1 MPAERLPMRKIR
13 DVLRLQD
20 SGFSERRIA
29 TSLNIGSTSAGE
41 YIRRAR
47 RAGLAWPLPRDL
59 TDEALERLLFPA
71 SSPDV
76 PPDQRPRPDWTW
88 VYREKRKPNVTL
100 SLLWEEYRAAHPDGY
115 SLSHFCDLYRDW
127 EGRLAPTMRQ
137 AHVAGEK
144 MFVDYAGATLEVIDG
159 ATGEIRQAQIFV
171 AVLGASS
178 YTYAEATWSQT
189 LPDWIG
195 AHGRAFAFFGGVPAQ
210 VISDNLKSGVT
221 KACFYDPQVNRTY
234 AEMAA
239 HYGTAVIPARPRKPR
254 DKAKVEVGV
263 QVVERWILAKLRNR
277 RFFSLAEANA
287 AIRQL
292 LDELNARVTRHLGA
306 SRRQLFEQLDRPA
319 LLDLPVEP
327 YAYAEWKE
335 CRAGL
340 DYHVEVDKHYYSVP
354 HALLRQKFWAR
365 MTDRTVEIFHRGKR
379 VACHLRGSSNRRHTT
394 VTEHMP
400 SAHRRLAAWT
410 PQRIRHYAASIG
422 PNAEA
427 LVDIIMRSRPH
438 PEQGFRSSI
447 GIIRLAKTHGSE
459 RLEAAC
465 ERAIDIGARSY
476 SSVASI
482 LRNNLDRR
490 KPKRAADGPAIDH
503 ANIRGPKY
511 FH

>member
-29 TSLNIGSTSAGE
+29 SSLNIGSTSVGE

-59 TDEALERLLFPA
+59 TDEALERLMFPA
-71 SSPDV
+71 SPDV
-76 PPDQRPRPDWTW
+76 PSDQRPRPDWTW

-115 SLSHFCDLYRDW
+115 SLSHFCDLYRNW

-137 AHVAGEK
+137 THVAGEK
-144 MFVDYAGATLEVIDG
+144 MFVDYAGSTIDIVDG
-159 ATGEIRQAQIFV
+159 ATGEVHEAQIFV

-178 YTYAEATWSQT
+178 YTYAEATWTQK
-189 LPDWIG
+189 LPNWI
-195 AHGRAFAFFGGVPAQ
+195 ASHSRAFAFFGGVPAQ

-292 LDELNARVTRHLGA
+292 LDELNGRVTRHLGA
-306 SRRQLFEQLDRPA
+306 SRRHLFEQLDRPA
-319 LLDLPVEP
+319 LQDLPVEP
-327 YAYAEWKE
+327 YTYAEWKE

-354 HALLRQKFWAR
+354 HALLRQKLWAR

-410 PQRIRHYAASIG
+410 PQRIRHYAATIG

-447 GIIRLAKTHGSE
+447 GIIRLAKSHGAG

-465 ERAIDIGARSY
+465 ERALDIGARSY

-503 ANIRGPKY
+503 ANIRGPRY

>member
-20 SGFSERRIA
+20 CGFSERRIA

-71 SSPDV
+71 PPDI
-76 PPDQRPRPDWTW
+76 PSDQRPRPDWTW

-100 SLLWEEYRAAHPDGY
+100 SLLWEEYRTAHPDGY

-137 AHVAGEK
+137 AHVAGDK

-195 AHGRAFAFFGGVPAQ
+195 AHGRAFAFFGGVSAQ

-277 RFFSLAEANA
+277 RLFSLAEANA

-327 YAYAEWKE
+327 YTYAEWKE

-340 DYHVEVDKHYYSVP
+340 DYHVELDKHYYSVP
-354 HALLRQKFWAR
+354 HALLRQKLWAR
-365 MTDRTVEIFHRGKR
+365 LTDRTVEIFHRGKR
-379 VACHLRGSSNRRHTT
+379 VACHLRGSPNRRHTT

-410 PQRIRHYAASIG
+410 PQRIRHYAACIG
-422 PNAEA
+422 PNTEA
-427 LVDIIMRSRPH
+427 LIDIIMRSRPH

-447 GIIRLAKTHGSE
+447 GIIRLAKSHGSE

-490 KPKRAADGPAIDH
+490 KPKPAADRPAIDH
-503 ANIRGPKY
+503 ANIRGPRY

>member
-71 SSPDV
+71 PPDI

-115 SLSHFCDLYRDW
+115 SLSHFCDLYRNW

-144 MFVDYAGATLEVIDG
+144 MFVDYAGSTIDIVDG
-159 ATGEIRQAQIFV
+159 ATGEVHEAQIFV

-178 YTYAEATWSQT
+178 YTYAEATWTQK
-189 LPDWIG
+189 LPDWI
-195 AHGRAFAFFGGVPAQ
+195 ASHSRAFAFFGGVSAQ
-210 VISDNLKSGVT
+210 VISDNLKAGVT

-327 YAYAEWKE
+327 YTYAEWKE

-379 VACHLRGSSNRRHTT
+379 VACHLRGSPNRRHTT

-400 SAHRRLAAWT
+400 SAHR
-410 PQRIRHYAASIG
+410 RIRHYAASIG

-490 KPKRAADGPAIDH
+490 KPKRAADRPAIDH
-503 ANIRGPKY
+503 ANIRGPRY

>member
-1 MPAERLPMRKIR
+1 MRKIR
-13 DVLRLQD
+13 DTLRLDARGLSKRQ
-20 SGFSERRIA
+20 IA
-29 TSLNIGSTSAGE
+29 ASLNIGRTAART
-41 YIRRAR
+41 YIDRAH
-47 RAGLAWPLPRDL
+47 AVGLSWPLPDGL
-59 TDEALERLLFPA
+59 SDAALEQLLFPPPRNVP
-71 SSPDV
+71 SDQRR
-76 PPDQRPRPDWTW
+76 PPDWATIH
-88 VYREKRKPNVTL
+88 RELHKPGVTL
-100 SLLWEEYRAAHPDGY
+100 LLLWEEYRATSPDGY
-115 SLSHFCDLYRDW
+115 GYSRFCDLHRAW
-127 EGRLAPTMRQ
+127 AARLTATMRQ
-137 AHVAGEK
+137 FHVAGDK
-144 MFVDYAGATLEVIDG
+144 IFVDYAGATLEVIDG
-159 ATGEIRQAQIFV
+159 LTGEIRQAQIFV

-195 AHGRAFAFFGGVPAQ
+195 AHGRAFTFFGGVSRQ
-210 VISDNLKSGVT
+210 VVSDNLKSGVT
-221 KACFYDPQVNRTY
+221 KACFHEPQVNRTY

-263 QVVERWILAKLRNR
+263 QVVERWIMAKLRNR
-277 RFFSLAEANA
+277 QFFSLAELNA

-292 LDELNARVTRHLGA
+292 LDQLNDRVTRHLGA

-319 LLDLPVEP
+319 LLDLPAEP
-327 YAYAEWKE
+327 YTYAAWKE
-335 CRAGL
+335 CRPGL
-340 DYHVEVDKHYYSVP
+340 DYHVEIDKHYYSVP
-354 HALLRQKFWAR
+354 HTLLRQKLWAR
-365 MTDRTVEIFHRGKR
+365 FTDRTVEIFHHGKR
-379 VACHLRGSSNRRHTT
+379 IACHLRGPANRLHTT

-410 PQRIRHYAASIG
+410 PQRIRHYAAAVG

-447 GIIRLAKTHGSE
+447 GILRLAKTHGHD

-465 ERAIDIGARSY
+465 ERALEIGARSY
-476 SSVASI
+476 TSLASI
-482 LRNNLDRR
+482 LRNNLDRQ

-503 ANIRGPKY
+503 PNIRGPRY

>member
-47 RAGLAWPLPRDL
+47 RAGLAWPLPGDL

-71 SSPDV
+71 SPDV
-76 PPDQRPRPDWTW
+76 PPDQRPRPDWSC

-115 SLSHFCDLYRDW
+115 SLSHFCDLYRNW

-144 MFVDYAGATLEVIDG
+144 MFVDYAGSTIDIVDG
-159 ATGEIRQAQIFV
+159 TTGEVHEAQIFV

-178 YTYAEATWSQT
+178 YTYAEATWTQK
-189 LPDWIG
+189 LPHWI
-195 AHGRAFAFFGGVPAQ
+195 ASHSRAFAFFGGVPAQ

-221 KACFYDPQVNRTY
+221 KACFYEPQVNRTY

-292 LDELNARVTRHLGA
+292 LDQLNARVTRHLGA
-306 SRRQLFEQLDRPA
+306 SRRHLFEQLDRPA

-327 YAYAEWKE
+327 YTYAEWKE

-354 HALLRQKFWAR
+354 HALLRQKVWAR

-379 VACHLRGSSNRRHTT
+379 VACHLRASPNRRHTT

-447 GIIRLAKTHGSE
+447 GIIRLAKTHGSG

-465 ERAIDIGARSY
+465 ERALDIGARSY

-490 KPKRAADGPAIDH
+490 KPKRAADRPAIDH
-503 ANIRGPKY
+503 ANIRGPRY

>member
-71 SSPDV
+71 SPDV

-306 SRRQLFEQLDRPA
+306 SRRHLFEQLDRPA

-327 YAYAEWKE
+327 YTYAEWKE

-365 MTDRTVEIFHRGKR
+365 MTDRTVEIFHSGKR
-379 VACHLRGSSNRRHTT
+379 VACHLRGSPNRRHTT

-447 GIIRLAKTHGSE
+447 GIIRLAKTHGSG

-465 ERAIDIGARSY
+465 ERALDIGARSY

-490 KPKRAADGPAIDH
+490 KPKRAADRPAIDH
-503 ANIRGPKY
+503 ANIRGPRY